1 MGYPGDQG
9 KPGGWPPGPS
19 PQAPYGSGAEAPPY
33 GNDNDETSALHG
45 EASGAR
51 PFGGE
56 PFGTGPL
63 EAEPFGTGPLEA
75 EPFAPPSAAGGPLG
89 GPPGSTAVWGEPPA
103 PGGQDAFPPGDSGP
117 AGHDRFGQGQGDQF
131 GQRQADQFGQ
141 GPAEQFGNEQF
152 GNEQFGNEQFGN
164 EQFGNE
170 QFGQAPGGFGHGDS
184 GDDPYGAPMP
194 GGYPQGD
201 FDGAPPGPSGEN
213 GPSGRRRGLPLIIGG
228 AVVAGLVLLGG
239 GVGVASMM
247 KGDSK
252 PAKKAPPA
260 AASAKPTT
268 PATPTVPPLQ
278 AVKLQSRATD
288 PVKLTL
294 AEVFGKSSFK
304 AAGGKYV
311 RTAAAS
317 TTKCNAVVGG
327 TALEKALKKGDCT
340 QALRATYALSSGSL
354 IGTIGVLNLK
364 SEDAARLAVKA
375 ASAKDAFLQ
384 ALPGKGVTKKA
395 GKGLAFG
402 TSQARGHYLV
412 MTWVQRPDG
421 KAIAAKYHKAVSV
434 FGAELYKSS
443 DLALALHY
451 RETEGKPLKK

>member
-9 KPGGWPPGPS
+9 RPGGRPPGPS

-33 GNDNDETSALHG
+33 GNDNDETSAPHG

-56 PFGTGPL
+56 SFGTGPL
-63 EAEPFGTGPLEA
+63 EADPFGTGPLEA
-75 EPFAPPSAAGGPLG
+75 EPFAAPSSAAEPPGAPGGP
-89 GPPGSTAVWGEPPA
+89 TAAWGEPPA
-103 PGGQDAFPPGDSGP
+103 QGGQDAFPPGDFGS
-117 AGHDRFGQGQGDQF
+117 AGHDRFGQDQF
-131 GQRQADQFGQ
+131 GQQQFGHEPFGQQQFGQ
-141 GPAEQFGNEQF
+141 
-152 GNEQFGNEQFGN
+152 
-164 EQFGNE
+164 E
-170 QFGQAPGGFGHGDS
+170 QFGQPPGEFGQGDPGG
-184 GDDPYGAPMP
+184 DPYGAPMP
-194 GGYPQGD
+194 GGYQQGD
-201 FDGAPPGPSGEN
+201 FDGAPPGPSGED
-213 GPSGRRRGLPLIIGG
+213 GPSGRRRSLPLIIGG
-228 AVVAGLVLLGG
+228 AVVAGLVLIGG

-247 KGDSK
+247 KDDSK

-260 AASAKPTT
+260 AASTKPTA
-268 PATPTVPPLQ
+268 PASPTVPPLQ

-294 AEVFGKSSFK
+294 SEVFGKASFK
-304 AAGGKYV
+304 ASGLKYV
-311 RTAAAS
+311 RTAANS
-317 TTKCNAVVGG
+317 TTKCSAVVGG
-327 TALEKALKKGDCT
+327 VALEKALKKGDCT

-364 SEDAARLAVKA
+364 SADAAKAALKA
-375 ASAKDAFLQ
+375 ASAKDAFLL

-434 FGAELYKSS
+434 FGAELYKGS
-443 DLALALHY
+443 DLAFALHY

>member
-9 KPGGWPPGPS
+9 RPGGRPPGPS

-33 GNDNDETSALHG
+33 GNDNDETSASHG

-51 PFGGE
+51 PFGGDL
-56 PFGTGPL
+56 FGTGPL
-63 EAEPFGTGPLEA
+63 EAGPFGTGPLEA
-75 EPFAPPSAAGGPLG
+75 EPFAPPPAPPAPAEPPGGPA
-89 GPPGSTAVWGEPPA
+89 GSTAVWGEPPA
-103 PGGQDAFPPGDSGP
+103 PGGQDAFPPGDFGP
-117 AGHDRFGQGQGDQF
+117 AGHDRFGQGQGEQFGHDQF
-131 GQRQADQFGQ
+131 GQEQFGHGQADRFGQ
-141 GPAEQFGNEQF
+141 GQGDR
-152 GNEQFGNEQFGN
+152 
-164 EQFGNE
+164 FGNE
-170 QFGQAPGGFGHGDS
+170 QFGQAPGGFGHGDP

-201 FDGAPPGPSGEN
+201 FDGAPPGPSGED
-213 GPSGRRRGLPLIIGG
+213 GSSGRRRLPLIIGG
-228 AVVAGLVLLGG
+228 AVVAGLVLIGG
-239 GVGVASMM
+239 GVGAASMM
-247 KGDSK
+247 KDDSK

-260 AASAKPTT
+260 AASTKPAA

-278 AVKLQSRATD
+278 AVKLQSRTTD

-294 AEVFGKSSFK
+294 SEVFGKASFK
-304 AAGGKYV
+304 AAGHKYV
-311 RTAAAS
+311 RTAASS
-317 TTKCNAVVGG
+317 TTKCSAVVGG

-340 QALRATYALSSGSL
+340 QALRATYALSTGSL

-364 SEDAARLAVKA
+364 SEDAAKLAVKA

-434 FGAELYKSS
+434 FGAELYKGS

>member
-9 KPGGWPPGPS
+9 RPGGRPPGPS

-33 GNDNDETSALHG
+33 GNDNDETSAPHG

-56 PFGTGPL
+56 SFGTGPL
-63 EAEPFGTGPLEA
+63 EADPFGTGPLEA
-75 EPFAPPSAAGGPLG
+75 EPFAAPSAAAEAPGAPGGP
-89 GPPGSTAVWGEPPA
+89 TAVWGEPPA
-103 PGGQDAFPPGDSGP
+103 QGGQDAFPPGDFGSG
-117 AGHDRFGQGQGDQF
+117 GHDRFGQGGSDQF
-131 GQRQADQFGQ
+131 GQQQFGQDQFGQQQFGQEQFGQEQFGQQQFGQ
-141 GPAEQFGNEQF
+141 GPGE
-152 GNEQFGNEQFGN
+152 
-164 EQFGNE
+164 
-170 QFGQAPGGFGHGDS
+170 FGHGDP

-194 GGYPQGD
+194 GGYQPGD
-201 FDGAPPGPSGEN
+201 ADGAPPGPSGES
-213 GPSGRRRGLPLIIGG
+213 GPSGRRRSLPLIIGG
-228 AVVAGLVLLGG
+228 AVVAGLVLIGG

-247 KGDSK
+247 KDDPK
-252 PAKKAPPA
+252 PEKKAPPA
-260 AASAKPTT
+260 AASTKPTA
-268 PATPTVPPLQ
+268 PASPTVPPLQ

-294 AEVFGKSSFK
+294 SEVFGKASFK
-304 AAGGKYV
+304 ASGLKYV
-311 RTAAAS
+311 RTAASS
-317 TTKCNAVVGG
+317 TTKCSAVVGG

-364 SEDAARLAVKA
+364 SADAAKLAVKA
-375 ASAKDAFLQ
+375 TSAKDAFLV

-434 FGAELYKSS
+434 FGAELYKGS
-443 DLALALHY
+443 DLAFALHY

>member
-9 KPGGWPPGPS
+9 RPGGRPPGPS

-33 GNDNDETSALHG
+33 GNDNDETSAPHG

-51 PFGGE
+51 PFGADF
-56 PFGTGPL
+56 FGTGPL

-75 EPFAPPSAAGGPLG
+75 KPFAAPSAPSMGAEPLG
-89 GPPGSTAVWGEPPA
+89 GPTGATAIWGEPPA
-103 PGGQDAFPPGDSGP
+103 PGGQDAFPPGDFGP
-117 AGHDRFGQGQGDQF
+117 AGHDPFAQGRNEQLGHDQF
-131 GQRQADQFGQ
+131 GH
-141 GPAEQFGNEQF
+141 EQ
-152 GNEQFGNEQFGN
+152 
-164 EQFGNE
+164 
-170 QFGQAPGGFGHGDS
+170 QFGQAPGGFGHGDP

-201 FDGAPPGPSGEN
+201 FDGAPPGPSGEDA
-213 GPSGRRRGLPLIIGG
+213 PAGRRRLPLIIGG
-228 AVVAGLVLLGG
+228 AVVAGLVLIGG
-239 GVGVASMM
+239 GVGAASMM
-247 KGDSK
+247 KDDSK

-260 AASAKPTT
+260 AASSKPTA

-278 AVKLQSRATD
+278 AVKLQSRTTD

-304 AAGGKYV
+304 AAGHKYV
-311 RTAAAS
+311 RTAASS
-317 TTKCNAVVGG
+317 TTKCSAVVGG
-327 TALEKALKKGDCT
+327 AALEKALKKGDCT
-340 QALRATYALSSGSL
+340 QALRATYALDTGSL

-364 SEDAARLAVKA
+364 SESAAKLAVKA

-402 TSQARGHYLV
+402 TSQARGHYVV

-434 FGAELYKSS
+434 FGAELYKGS

>member
-63 EAEPFGTGPLEA
+63 EAEPFAP
-75 EPFAPPSAAGGPLG
+75 PSAPPSAAGEPLG

-131 GQRQADQFGQ
+131 GQGQFDQFGQ
-141 GPAEQFGNEQF
+141 GPAEQFGH
-152 GNEQFGNEQFGN
+152 
-164 EQFGNE
+164 E

-184 GDDPYGAPMP
+184 GEDPYGAPMP
-194 GGYPQGD
+194 GAYPQGD
-201 FDGAPPGPSGEN
+201 FDGAPPGPSGPSGEN
-213 GPSGRRRGLPLIIGG
+213 GPSGRRRSLPLIIGG
-228 AVVAGLVLLGG
+228 AVVAGLVLIGG

-260 AASAKPTT
+260 AASTKPTA

-278 AVKLQSRATD
+278 AVKLQSRTTD

-304 AAGGKYV
+304 AAGRKYV
-311 RTAAAS
+311 RTAASS

-340 QALRATYALSSGSL
+340 QALRATYALSTGSL

-384 ALPGKGVTKKA
+384 ALPGKGVTRKA
-395 GKGLAFG
+395 GKGLALG